1 MSTMIDPMDTAV
13 AEAERPNYIY
23 GQLEATASFV
33 MFASKKKVQWI
44 EGQDDPRERRTEVN
58 LLVNPIEETGL
69 TNFFT
74 RSVICSNNNEWA
86 TIIWP
91 SLRDECKVANLR
103 EADRKWVKVE
113 TVKTGRT
120 YTNRSGQTVENTTF
134 KFVAMYQT
142 KDECIAAYMND
153 GNMIRTDPT
162 KGTLNGNGHGAV
174 LEEDNAAMLVDM
186 TPNADN
192 NERQA
197 ALAFLPALVKA
208 ANGNKEM
215 LKVTFAGMPMISK
228 YFNVDSPEVT
238 RLMAA

>member
-33 MFASKKKVQWI
+33 MFANKKKVNWI
-44 EGQDDPRERRTEVN
+44 DGQDAPRDRRTEVSI
-58 LLVNPIEETGL
+58 LIYPIEETGF

-113 TVKTGRT
+113 VVKTGRS
-120 YTNRSGQTVENTTF
+120 YTNKTGQTIDNTTF
-134 KFVAMYQT
+134 KFLAIYQSHA
-142 KDECIAAYMND
+142 ECAAAYLAD
-153 GNMIRTDPT
+153 GNAVRSDAT
-162 KGTLNGNGHGAV
+162 KGVLNGGGHSAMDDAGAI
-174 LEEDNAAMLVDM
+174 DM
-186 TPNADN
+186 TPNAN
-192 NERQA
+192 NEERKA

-208 ANGNKEM
+208 ANGNKQM
-215 LKVTFAGMPMISK
+215 LESTFAGMPMINK
-228 YFNVDSPEVT
+228 YFDVNSPEVT
-238 RLMAA
+238 ALLN